1 MKYEIERTM
10 QFKRDYKLAVRR
22 GYDMSRLKEVI
33 CILAEGETLPP
44 EYSDHSL
51 SGDYS
56 GYRECHVRPD
66 WLLVYRI
73 TEEVLVLTLYRTGM
87 HSDLF

>member
-1 MKYEIERTM
+1 MKYEIERTT

-22 GYDMSRLKEVI
+22 GYDMRRLKEVI

-73 TEEVLVLTLYRTGM
+73 TVEVLVLTLYRTGM